1 MDLVIRKYNLIQK
14 LTKITDEHL
23 IEHIEKILDSD
34 ITTAQKEELD
44 IRIKNFEKDPESV
57 LDWDSFKEEW

>member
-1 MDLVIRKYNLIQK
+1 MELAIRKYNLIQK

-23 IEHIEKILDSD
+23 IAHIERILDSD

-44 IRIKNFEKDPESV
+44 IRIENFEKDPESA
-57 LDWDSFKEEW
+57 LDWDSFKEKW